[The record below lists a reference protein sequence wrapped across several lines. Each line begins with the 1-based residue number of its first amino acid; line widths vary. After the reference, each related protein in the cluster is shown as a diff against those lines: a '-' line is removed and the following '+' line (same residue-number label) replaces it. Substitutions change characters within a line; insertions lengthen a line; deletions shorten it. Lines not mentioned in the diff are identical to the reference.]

1 MRGVAKQRATRYMLR
16 RSFGGVSVTQRL
28 ASTVSLCLCAVVI
41 ACSDSSGP
49 RADSSELDVVFLD
62 GGARLN
68 TLHSGDPPA
77 ITGLKNALPFAST
90 NRAVLLLTES
100 GSGPSK
106 VRRLNLFHLDGRLD
120 SLAIPIPHI
129 TTAGAISPD
138 GSRLAFAS
146 AVFGTIDKVFL
157 HTVHLS
163 TMARDSLDVSDRDDA
178 PAAPFIIFSTPVFSP
193 SGDSVAFLLPNS
205 IGVQVLLY
213 EVSSKRIEVFPVPVP
228 VTTFARL
235 LPGWPRWTRAEGIRF
250 LARRFSGNNG
260 TDTLVVMSVNPRQ
273 RQSHAQILYRASTP
287 DSLPIQ
293 DAAIYSFDARGESV
307 AFGMQ
312 SNGRTGVFAIREG
325 TGIVEPL
332 LYDRAVSPSLPLIVP

>member
-1 MRGVAKQRATRYMLR
+1 MCV
-16 RSFGGVSVTQRL
+16 
-28 ASTVSLCLCAVVI
+28 CAVIV
-41 ACSDSSGP
+41 ACSDSTGP
-49 RADSSELDVVFLD
+49 RVDRSPLDVVFLD
-62 GGARLN
+62 AGARLN
-68 TLHSGDPPA
+68 TLRSGEPPA
-77 ITGLKNALPFAST
+77 MTGLQNALPFAST
-90 NRAVLLLTES
+90 NRAVLVLRDS
-100 GSGPSK
+100 GSGPNK
-106 VRRLNLFHLDGRLD
+106 VRRLNLFHLDGRID
-120 SLAIPIPHI
+120 SLAIPLPPL

-138 GSRLAFAS
+138 GSLLSFAS
-146 AVFGTIDKVFL
+146 AVAAKVFL
-157 HTVHLS
+157 HTVHLA
-163 TMARDSLDVSDRDDA
+163 TLARDSLEVTGRQDA
-178 PAAPFIIFSTPVFSP
+178 LAAPDIIFSTPVFSP

-250 LARRFSGNNG
+250 LARRFSGNTG

-273 RQSHAQILYRASTP
+273 RKSHAQILYRASTP

-293 DAAIYSFDARGESV
+293 DAAIYSFDALGGSV

-312 SNGRTGVFAIREG
+312 SNGRSGVFAIRQG
-325 TGIVEPL
+325 SGIVEPL